1 MDATTQPF
9 PADPPRDCDRCP
21 RLVEYRAAN
30 AVAHPDAFN
39 APVPGWGDSGGW
51 LAVVGLAPG
60 LNGAGRTGRPFTGDA
75 SGDLL
80 HATLAKF
87 ELSNGAYA
95 GAVDDGL
102 KLHGVFITNALRC
115 VPPGNKPDSAEI
127 HACRPFLAAQLA
139 GLANLQVV
147 VALGEIAHQS
157 AVKACGGKLPK
168 APFGHGNVHRLHG
181 QRFGAVTLIDSFHP
195 SRLNTST
202 GRLTP
207 GMFDAVLEAALA
219 ARA

>member
-1 MDATTQPF
+1 MEATAQPY
-9 PADPPRDCDRCP
+9 PADPPHDCDRCP
-21 RLVEYRAAN
+21 RLVDYRAAN
-30 AVAHPDAFN
+30 AVAHPDSFN
-39 APVPGWGDSGGW
+39 APVPGCGDSGGW
-51 LAVVGLAPG
+51 LAIVGLAPG
-60 LNGAGRTGRPFTGDA
+60 LNGANRTGRPFTGDA
-75 SGDLL
+75 AGDLL
-80 HATLAKF
+80 YATLAKF
-87 ELSNGAYA
+87 GLSNGAYT

-102 KLHGVFITNALRC
+102 ELHGAFITNAVRC
-115 VPPGNKPDSAEI
+115 VPPANKPTSTEI

-139 GLANLQVV
+139 GLPNLKVV

-181 QRFGAVTLIDSFHP
+181 QHFGAVTLIDCFHP
-195 SRLNTST
+195 SRINTST

-207 GMFDAVLEAALA
+207 DMFDAVFEAALA